1 MQVNLSTSSSEY
13 YTLDIS
19 KQAQKTQSMDSTYQE
34 NQSKLQVAIAQF
46 STNNFTA
53 QATTS
58 NTSEIDS
65 NTQEFQKFL
74 KDIGY
79 NGKNISELSQDEAK
93 KLVSEDG
100 FFGVAKTAQR
110 IADFVINGAGSNEN
124 LLRAGRSGILQGFDD
139 AQKLWGGKLPD
150 IAQQTIDK
158 ATQLIDNKMA
168 DLGYSV
174 LNTTA

>member
-1 MQVNLSTSSSEY
+1 MQVNSS
-13 YTLDIS
+13 IS
-19 KQAQKTQSMDSTYQE
+19 LNDFYKQYILEQTQQTQSTGNDVANVQTRMQQSVSKYSSNSFLVQSSTTQ
-34 NQSKLQVAIAQF
+34 QTQ
-46 STNNFTA
+46 
-53 QATTS
+53 
-58 NTSEIDS
+58 IDA

-79 NGKNISELSQDEAK
+79 NGKNIAQLSQDEAK
-93 KLVSEDG
+93 QLVSEDG
-100 FFGVAKTAQR
+100 FFGVSKTAQR

-124 LLRAGRSGILQGFDD
+124 LLRAGRSGILEGFNQV
-139 AQKLWGGKLPD
+139 QKIWGGKLPD

-158 ATQLIDNKMA
+158 ASQLIDQKMS